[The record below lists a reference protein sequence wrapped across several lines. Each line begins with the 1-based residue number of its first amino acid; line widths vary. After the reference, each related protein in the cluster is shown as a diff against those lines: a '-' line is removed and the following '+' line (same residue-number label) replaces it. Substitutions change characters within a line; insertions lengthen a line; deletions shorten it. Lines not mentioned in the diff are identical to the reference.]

1 MSDWT
6 WPSGKTGEAA
16 ETLSALGP
24 PTAVHA
30 ETDLVLSLQAG
41 SQEAFS
47 WLVSHYHAAVYNL
60 VYGMLGNSGDA
71 ADVTQEVFLKV
82 FRGIRNFRQGSS
94 LRTWLYRIAVRE
106 GLNQRR
112 WCWRHLRGQFSITEE
127 PDARTAAIRLQDDE
141 KSPLEELESREVQS
155 VVRNALA
162 LVPPVFRGA
171 VVLRDL
177 EGLGYEEVAEILEI
191 SVGTVKSRI
200 LRGRRALREVLS
212 PYFQAASRQA
222 PHRHALSQAAAP
234 EDLCAAARMNHSPPL
249 STPATHAGGSR

>member
-6 WPSGKTGEAA
+6 WPSGKTGEAT
-16 ETLSALGP
+16 ETLRALGP
-24 PTAVHA
+24 SMAVHA
-30 ETDLVLSLQAG
+30 ETELVLSLQAG

-47 WLVSHYHAAVYNL
+47 WLVSHYHAAVFNL

-94 LRTWLYRIAVRE
+94 LKTWLYRIAVRE
-106 GLNQRR
+106 GLNRRR

-127 PDARTAAIRLQDDE
+127 PDARTAVIRLEGDE

-171 VVLRDL
+171 VILRDL

-200 LRGRRALREVLS
+200 LRGRRALREVLG

-222 PHRHALSQAAAP
+222 PHRRSQAQVPAP
-234 EDLCAAARMNHSPPL
+234 GDSRTTARMNHSPSL
-249 STPATHAGGSR
+249 TTPARWAGGSQ